1 MEVWREATAMENGL
15 SVRVRAPFEKA
26 VAFVTEALREQGFG
40 VLTTIDV
47 QETMLAK
54 LRLPMERF
62 VILGACNPSL
72 AWRALD
78 IDRRVGLMLPCNVV
92 VRAADGD
99 VVVEAL
105 APQALVD
112 VTGRAELEPLAT
124 DARQRLSAALHAVA
138 DVVR

>member
-1 MEVWREATAMENGL
+1 
-15 SVRVRAPFEKA
+15 
-26 VAFVTEALREQGFG
+26 

-54 LRLPMERF
+54 LRVSMERF
-62 VILGACNPSL
+62 VIFGACNPSL

-78 IDRRVGLMLPCNVV
+78 IDRRVGLVLPCNVV

-112 VTGRAELEPLAT
+112 VSGMAELQPLAT
-124 DARQRLSAALHAVA
+124 EARERLGAALHAVA
-138 DVVR
+138 DVAR